1 MMIKRKFS
9 IDDGQFFA
17 ECSGDYN
24 PIHIDPIISRRLMF
38 GQPIAHGLHVVLWAL
53 DVWYADKNQNT
64 ELVSL
69 NVSFPKAVVLEKTTV
84 YKLVKDNDFESII
97 EVSQNNIIC
106 AKIKIK
112 TKQDQRDN
120 LVIMSPGYIDDLIP
134 RVLPKDLK
142 FDELKNASG
151 ILLQYLKEDKFSE
164 VFPNIFKNLSKHY
177 IATLLSS
184 TRVIGMHCPGLNSLI
199 SSLEFLFESNDN
211 QENTLK
217 YNVSKVDDRFNMLFI
232 DLSTSNFEGKIRTFM
247 RPSLVN
253 QLSFTDVIAH
263 VKPDEFFGQKVL
275 VVGGSRGLGE
285 ITTKILVAGGASV
298 RFTYNRGFAD
308 AEKVQKEISSVKGY
322 VEKIKLDVLD
332 TDSYTSILD
341 GDWVPTHCYYFPT
354 PFIFSGVKGKFSES
368 LFEEFNS
375 VYVSS
380 FIKLVTFLRQK
391 GTLNYFYPSTTA
403 LDEMPDN
410 MVEYTISKYAA
421 QKACEILNNN
431 DNSINIQL
439 YKFPRME
446 TDQTV
451 SFLPVKNHDPLEYT
465 LSFIRSF
472 NLATS

>member
-1 MMIKRKFS
+1 MIKRKFS

-38 GQPIAHGLHVVLWAL
+38 GQPIVHGLHLVLWAL
-53 DVWYADKNQNT
+53 DLWYADKNLNI

-69 NVSFPKAVVLEKTTV
+69 FVSFPRPVFLEKTTV
-84 YKLVKDNDFESII
+84 YKLVKDNDVESII
-97 EVSQNNIIC
+97 EVSQSNIIC
-106 AKIKIK
+106 VKIKIK
-112 TKQDQRDN
+112 TKQYQRN
-120 LVIMSPGYIDDLIP
+120 YSVKKIHGYIDDHIP
-134 RVLPKDLK
+134 KELPKHLK
-142 FDELKNASG
+142 FDELKDASG
-151 ILLQYLKEDKFSE
+151 ILFQYLKEDNFSE
-164 VFPNIFKNLSKHY
+164 VFPNIFNNLSKHY

-184 TRVIGMHCPGLNSLI
+184 TRLIGMNCPGLNSLI
-199 SSLEFLFESNDN
+199 SSLDFSFKSNN
-211 QENTLK
+211 SQENNLEYK
-217 YNVSKVDDRFNMLFI
+217 VSKVDDRFNMVFI
-232 DLSTSNFEGKIRTFM
+232 DLSTANFEGEIRAFM

-263 VKPDEFFGQKVL
+263 VKPDEFSGQKVL

-298 RFTYNRGFAD
+298 RFTYNGGLAD
-308 AEKVQKEISSVKGY
+308 AEKVQNEINSVNRY

-332 TDSYTSILD
+332 KDSYTSILGD
-341 GDWVPTHCYYFPT
+341 DWVPTHCYYFPT
-354 PFIFSGVKGKFSES
+354 PFIFSGVKGSFSES
-368 LFEEFNS
+368 LFEQFNS

-391 GTLNYFYPSTTA
+391 GTLNYFYPSTLA
-403 LDEMPDN
+403 LDEMPEN

-421 QKACEILNNN
+421 QKACEILKIY
-431 DNSINIQL
+431 DKSINIQS
-439 YKFPRME
+439 YKFPRMK

-451 SFLPVKNHDPLEYT
+451 SLLPVENHDPFEYT

-472 NLATS
+472 NTLKL